1 MLRIEPLSSVPGQRS
16 GAHDTLLAPKQDVFL
31 DIVDSYAQHP
41 HVKAH
46 TIFQDY
52 LQAPKQLGAID
63 TGSILFYTALSRAV
77 GQDVRMPRNVRI
89 DAYEYHSSMLWE
101 SAFIESLTSHNHP
114 DTAMA
119 RIELVDAGSESLKHA
134 ASLLR
139 HDDMER
145 TQRLL
150 IKNLFTQPMRDV
162 VCGEVT
168 DATRD
173 ELLLSIRDA
182 RSQLKF
188 IPNPSDRNGV
198 LGELLTLEAY
208 WSDYQGQ
215 GSKVALPATVRGGH
229 GGFHPDQTH
238 DIDIIKQRHDDS
250 WTVLTP
256 VEVKNQPITEEIRK
270 RYTQSHLANIVLN
283 GTVIINGDHRQAAV

>member
-1 MLRIEPLSSVPGQRS
+1 MLRIEQLSSVPSQRS
-16 GAHDTLLAPKQDVFL
+16 GAHDTLAQAPQDAFQ
-31 DIVDSYAQHP
+31 DIVAHYAELP
-41 HVKAH
+41 HVRAH
-46 TIFQDY
+46 AIFAEY
-52 LQAPKQLGAID
+52 LEAPKQLGAID
-63 TGSILFYTALSRAV
+63 EESLLFHAALSRAV
-77 GQDVRMPRNVRI
+77 GQDTRMPRNVRI
-89 DAYEYHSSMLWE
+89 DAYEYHSSILWE
-101 SAFIESLTSHNHP
+101 SAFVDTVTSHNQV

-134 ASLLR
+134 VSLLR

-150 IKNLFTQPMRDV
+150 IKNLFTQAMRDV

-188 IPNPSDRNGV
+188 IPDFSARNGV
-198 LGELLTLEAY
+198 LGELLTLESY
-208 WSDYQGQ
+208 WRDYAGQ

-229 GGFHPDQTH
+229 GGFHPEQTH

-256 VEVKNQPITEEIRK
+256 VEVKNQHITPEIRL
-270 RYTQSHLANIVLN
+270 RYTMSHLASIGLN
-283 GTVIINGDHRQAAV
+283 GTVTINGDHRDIAI